1 MEPFVIKYFIVVF
14 SLLFSTLPALAAPP
28 NPHTFV
34 PNRGVKPSKVMA
46 VYMKGTITKGVHD
59 VIYVWNRSYPVPVQQ
74 IGDLVRIFKYLSDSP
89 VMPKQMLENEEF
101 QLYRVL
107 NTKKMIKALD
117 RFQKDVD
124 KAYRA
129 LFEYSSLVIGSK
141 DGSMNK
147 AYKAL
152 FRDMKRM
159 VKSYN
164 HLAEVTNREY
174 RKKVMPYY
182 KLNYKK

>member
-1 MEPFVIKYFIVVF
+1 MIKYLTLVFI
-14 SLLFSTLPALAAPP
+14 LLFSVPSAVAAPP

-34 PNRGVKPSKVMA
+34 PNRGIKPSKVMA
-46 VYMKGTITKGVHD
+46 AYMKGNITKNVRN
-59 VIYVWNRSYPVPVQQ
+59 VIYVWNHSYKVPSLQ
-74 IGDLVRIFKYLSDSP
+74 IVDLMRIFKYLTESP
-89 VMPKQMLENEEF
+89 KLPKQMLENEEF

-107 NTKKMIKALD
+107 DTKRMIRALD
-117 RFQKDVD
+117 RFQADLD
-124 KAYRA
+124 KTYRA
-129 LFEYSSLVIGSK
+129 LFEYASLINGSK

-147 AYKAL
+147 AYKVVL
-152 FRDMKRM
+152 RDMKKM

-164 HLAEVTNREY
+164 HLAQVTNKQY

>member
-1 MEPFVIKYFIVVF
+1 MIKYFIVVF
-14 SLLFSTLPALAAPP
+14 SLFFSTLSVVAAPP

-46 VYMKGTITKGVHD
+46 AYMKGNITKGVHD
-59 VIYVWNRSYPVPVQQ
+59 VIYVWNRSYSVPVQQ

-89 VMPKQMLENEEF
+89 VMPKQMLKNEEF

-164 HLAEVTNREY
+164 HLAQVSNREY

>member
-1 MEPFVIKYFIVVF
+1 M
-14 SLLFSTLPALAAPP
+14 LLFSVLPLLAAPP

-34 PNRGVKPSKVMA
+34 PNRGIKPSKVMA
-46 VYMKGTITKGVHD
+46 VYMKGNITKGVHD
-59 VIYVWNRSYPVPVQQ
+59 VIYVWNRTYSAPARQ
-74 IGDLVRIFKYLSDSP
+74 IADLMNLFKYLSDSP
-89 VMPKQMLENEEF
+89 VIPKQMLENEQF

-107 NTKKMIKALD
+107 DTKKMIRALD
-117 RFQKDVD
+117 RFQADLNKTY
-124 KAYRA
+124 KT
-129 LFEYSSLVIGSK
+129 LFEYSSLIIGSK

-147 AYKAL
+147 VHKTL
-152 FRDMKRM
+152 LRDMKRM

-164 HLAEVTNREY
+164 HLAQVTNKQY

>member
-1 MEPFVIKYFIVVF
+1 MVKYLIVV
-14 SLLFSTLPALAAPP
+14 SALLFSALPILAAPP

-34 PNRGVKPSKVMA
+34 PNRGIKPSKVMA
-46 VYMKGTITKGVHD
+46 VYMKGTITKGVRD
-59 VIYVWNRSYPVPVQQ
+59 VIYVWNRTYSAPARQ
-74 IGDLVRIFKYLSDSP
+74 IADLMNLFKYLSDSP
-89 VMPKQMLENEEF
+89 VMPKQMLENEQF

-107 NTKKMIKALD
+107 DTKKMIKALD
-117 RFQKDVD
+117 RFQADLNKTY
-124 KAYRA
+124 KT
-129 LFEYSSLVIGSK
+129 LFEYSSLIVGSK

-147 AYKAL
+147 VHKAL

-164 HLAEVTNREY
+164 HLAQVTNKQY

-182 KLNYKK
+182 KLDYKK